1 MAGMKRSWFGW
12 MLIGASGAA
21 FAGDVSEIELRRLFA
36 PAPAELAAETEG
48 RIYIY
53 DGVRDTD
60 VERALEEEFERVD
73 SMMFIRT
80 KVTDDSGDVRED
92 PETGIEL
99 VADDGC

>member
-1 MAGMKRSWFGW
+1 V
-12 MLIGASGAA
+12 IVIAA
-21 FAGDVSEIELRRLFA
+21 ACSAVSAADVREIELRRLFA
-36 PAPAELAAETEG
+36 PAPAELASETAG

-53 DGVRDTD
+53 DGLRDTD
-60 VERALEEEFERVD
+60 VERALDEEFERVD

-80 KVTDDSGDVRED
+80 KVTDDSGHVRED